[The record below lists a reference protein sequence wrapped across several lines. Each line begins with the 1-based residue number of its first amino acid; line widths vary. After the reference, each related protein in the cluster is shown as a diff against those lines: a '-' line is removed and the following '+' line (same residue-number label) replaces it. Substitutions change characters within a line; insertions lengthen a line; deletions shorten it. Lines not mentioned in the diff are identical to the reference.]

1 MKNRFLW
8 LLILGMALFAS
19 CSDDDDKDPFKN
31 YSADYSADKLDLK
44 LNGMDITGASVA
56 FNSINKENASVT
68 LKGLI
73 PGESALEIKNL
84 VVTELSGDDY
94 SFIGE
99 NKNDDRT
106 VSVEGAVK
114 SGVLSLK
121 TGFKVT
127 SKVVGEWQLAPVETD
142 DSGAPLSSG
151 LYMNVIPEADT
162 STIMGLPVSMFIP
175 MVSNIGGQI
184 LPMLLKKVEF
194 KDNGTLIAT
203 YLENM
208 DEMGSGEG
216 NFVQSSEELVRY
228 NVKDV
233 QIYLSI
239 NIALLIPDMASLL
252 IGRSE
257 MGLEEMMNMVVNG
270 IPLKLD
276 INEGGIRAYV
286 DQQMMLPFMNP
297 IRELLIPMM
306 QGNEDMKELVPL
318 VYDVIRL
325 VEKSKTIELGLDLV
339 PYVEAEQPQASMALP
354 RTIKETVHVLQ
365 LK

>member
-1 MKNRFLW
+1 M
-8 LLILGMALFAS
+8 
-19 CSDDDDKDPFKN
+19 
-31 YSADYSADKLDLK
+31 
-44 LNGMDITGASVA
+44 
-56 FNSINKENASVT
+56 
-68 LKGLI
+68 
-73 PGESALEIKNL
+73 
-84 VVTELSGDDY
+84 
-94 SFIGE
+94 
-99 NKNDDRT
+99 
-106 VSVEGAVK
+106 EGAVK

-228 NVKDV
+228 NVKDG

-257 MGLEEMMNMVVNG
+257 MGLEEMMNM
-270 IPLKLD
+270 
-276 INEGGIRAYV
+276 
-286 DQQMMLPFMNP
+286 
-297 IRELLIPMM
+297 
-306 QGNEDMKELVPL
+306 
-318 VYDVIRL
+318 
-325 VEKSKTIELGLDLV
+325 
-339 PYVEAEQPQASMALP
+339 
-354 RTIKETVHVLQ
+354 H
-365 LK
+365 